1 MKIGIP
7 ECKWAQ
13 RIRTPYWRR
22 DSQKIQYKETILYDK
37 YNQTSNSIK
46 SFSWIHGSK
55 ILICSYTRPYRIS
68 GISSV
73 RWRNTVFSTFTG
85 IPTIPSTY
93 IGMLASEENIGW
105 FMIYGVLTPLSR
117 IFQLYRDGHFYCWRK
132 PEYPEKSIDLSLTYL
147 IKRILEANIF
157 YILD

>member
-1 MKIGIP
+1 M
-7 ECKWAQ
+7 
-13 RIRTPYWRR
+13 
-22 DSQKIQYKETILYDK
+22 QYKETKLYDK
-37 YNQTSNSIK
+37 YNQTSNSVK
-46 SFSWIHGSK
+46 SFSWIYGSK

-73 RWRNTVFSTFTG
+73 RVRNTVFSTFTG

-117 IFQLYRDGHFYCWRK
+117 IFQLYRGGQFYFWGNQSTQRK
-132 PEYPEKSIDLSLTYL
+132 PPTCRKSLTDL
-147 IKRILEANIF
+147 IKRILEAKII